1 MFKRSVKKD
10 GEEMKPVI
18 KEGQYEYN
26 LEEIAEMLK
35 ISRSTANETQR
46 SALRKLRVAL
56 ESKGYK
62 AEDFLENLR

>member
-1 MFKRSVKKD
+1 
-10 GEEMKPVI
+10 MKPII

-35 ISRSTANETQR
+35 ISRSAASEAQR

-56 ESKGYK
+56 EKRGYN
-62 AEDFLENLR
+62 ADDFLEKNNATEL

>member
-1 MFKRSVKKD
+1 
-10 GEEMKPVI
+10 MKPVI

-35 ISRSTANETQR
+35 ISRSAASEAQR

-56 ESKGYK
+56 EKRGYN
-62 AEDFLENLR
+62 ANDFLEKTK